1 MCALAYI
8 KKKLYL
14 CSRFN
19 CVRIVNEEIIGDMD
33 DYLSRDMR
41 LGRDRVYLY
50 LVRGYEPNERRHYD
64 GYREGQRS
72 K

>member
-33 DYLSRDMR
+33 DYLPRDMR

-50 LVRGYEPNERRHYD
+50 LVRGYEPDAGRNKFVDCERK
-64 GYREGQRS
+64 RS